1 MLPSLVAARG
11 SSSNDEAWVTNA
23 VLRRRLYSLT
33 WADSI
38 RVDQFEGGSVG
49 TGGVYND
56 PEDH

>member
-1 MLPSLVAARG
+1 MLPSLFAVR
-11 SSSNDEAWVTNA
+11 SSSRNDEIRVTNA
-23 VLRRRLYSLT
+23 VSGRRLYSLT
-33 WADSI
+33 RAGSI